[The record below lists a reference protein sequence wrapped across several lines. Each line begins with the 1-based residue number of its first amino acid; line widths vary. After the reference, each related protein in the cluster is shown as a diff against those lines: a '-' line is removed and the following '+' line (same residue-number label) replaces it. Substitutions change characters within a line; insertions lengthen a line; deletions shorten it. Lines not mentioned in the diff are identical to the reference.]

1 MRKLIIAAVIVLVLV
16 AVLFAVAALSL
27 NRIIARN
34 HDVILQRAQ
43 AALGRQVTVGTITV
57 SLWGGLGI
65 QLNDLRIADDPR
77 FSNTEFIRA
86 AALTARVHL
95 LPLLH
100 GSVEVGRIDLK
111 QPEIHLVRDTLGQ
124 WNYATLKPLQSP
136 RPPATSM
143 IGSGIIRVAAVD
155 TTTDAA
161 PLPLVVSQA
170 TIDDGTL
177 LIDDHS
183 QGSARTTRVT
193 HIDLAVRDVSQTT
206 PIRFNLD
213 AALQAEAR
221 NIHTTG
227 SVGPLAARSA
237 IPFQLDGA
245 LGPFG
250 PQAVRIDELH
260 LKATITPDA
269 LRASQ
274 INGRAFDGSFDL
286 TGQYPLRPS
295 GAFALDGQF
304 TDIAIANVLEITM
317 QDAAKRIEGTGQL
330 GVTLRGTGSGAEAIQ
345 RSLAGTVVA
354 DVHRGMIK
362 DFNLVDQVLGHI
374 TGLPGIDRLISTN
387 VKPKYA
393 KLFAA
398 PDTQFDTLHGSFHI
412 ADQRIQTDDLAVIA
426 TDYGMRASGWIGF
439 DRQAD
444 LAGRLLMS
452 KAFSTDV
459 AADVKEAKYLLDD
472 NGQLA
477 VPFRLRGKI
486 GEAKPQPDSD
496 YLIDALTRAVTHGGA
511 DDLLQRLFGGKQ
523 HASKATPGGE
533 QPGKT
538 LEQGLRDLLGH

>member
-16 AVLFAVAALSL
+16 AALFAVAALSL

-34 HDVILQRAQ
+34 HDLILQRAQ
-43 AALGRQVTVGTITV
+43 AALGRPVTVGTMTM

-65 QLNDLRIADDPR
+65 QLNELRIADDPR
-77 FSNTEFIRA
+77 FSDTDFVRA
-86 AALTARVHL
+86 AALAARARL

-111 QPEIHLVRDTLGQ
+111 RPEIHLVRDASGQ

-136 RPPATSM
+136 RPAATSM
-143 IGSGIIRVAAVD
+143 LVPGIVRVAAVE
-155 TTTDAA
+155 TTPDAA
-161 PLPLVVSQA
+161 PLPLLVSHV

-177 LIDDHS
+177 IVDDRS

-193 HIDLAVRDVSQTT
+193 HIDLVLRDVSQTT

-213 AALQAEAR
+213 AALQADVR

-227 SVGPLAARSA
+227 TVGPLADRNA
-237 IPFQLDGA
+237 IPFQLDGT

-260 LKATITPDA
+260 LKTTITPDS

-274 INGRAFDGSFDL
+274 INGRAFDGSFNL

-295 GAFALDGQF
+295 GEFALDGQLK
-304 TDIAIANVLEITM
+304 DIALAKVLEITM
-317 QDAAKRIEGTGQL
+317 QDAAKRIEGAGQL
-330 GVTLRGTGSGAEAIQ
+330 AVNLRGSGSEAIQ

-354 DVHRGMIK
+354 DVHRGVIK

-374 TGLPGIDRLISTN
+374 TGLPGIDRLISSN

-398 PDTQFDTLHGSFHI
+398 PDTQFDTLHGSFRI

-426 TDYGMRASGWIGF
+426 ADYGVRASGSIGF

-511 DDLLQRLFGGKQ
+511 SDLLEKLFGGKQ
-523 HASKATPGGE
+523 HSPKATPGGE

-538 LEQGLRDLLGH
+538 LEQGLRDLLGR